1 MSDDTAARAD
11 DKNQDVQ
18 QGSEAKQPEDWNKL
32 LSSQN
37 EVIKSAFSLLASEPR
52 KGELSVTDGERD
64 KFHVTARTA
73 EAFSAVAARLAE
85 VTEDARVSVAGV
97 RRPLVIL
104 ADADTAAVHAFV
116 REEILLAAL
125 ESRVRALLPEQES
138 RERVLTL
145 AAGVAGAGSLLTL
158 AGEVARIFRSDRN
171 LAYTMIAELSDD
183 VLLDLVAAQCASENL
198 RYPAGELDRLLDPH
212 YESAYAG
219 RLEALLQQKTE
230 LAALGDEA
238 GTVLDEL
245 SSLLNRLAEVP
256 AGSKTTLLF
265 TLLRG
270 ELVRDALQT
279 EDAISLSVGV
289 ISKGGT
295 SMKVSHSLKS
305 DTLFAAGGL
314 IVSYRICAQ
323 GKDARLL
330 TAGIL
335 VEESGFKE
343 VPFR

>member
-1 MSDDTAARAD
+1 MSDDTTASAD
-11 DKNQDVQ
+11 DPPHAAQ
-18 QGSEAKQPEDWNKL
+18 QGTAAQAPADWNKL
-32 LSSQN
+32 LNSQN
-37 EVIKSAFSLLASEPR
+37 EVIKSAFSLLAAEAR
-52 KGELSVTDGERD
+52 KGELSVSDSERD

-73 EAFSAVAARLAE
+73 EAFTTIADRLAE
-85 VTEDARVSVAGV
+85 LTENARTTVAGV

-104 ADADTAAVHAFV
+104 ADADTTAVHAFV
-116 REEILLAAL
+116 REDILLAAL
-125 ESRVRALLPEQES
+125 ESRVRALLPEQER

-145 AAGVAGAGSLLTL
+145 ATGVAAAGSLLTL

-171 LAYTMIAELSDD
+171 LAYTSADLSDD
-183 VLLDLVAAQCASENL
+183 VLLDLVAAQCDLDNL
-198 RYPAGELDRLLDPH
+198 RYPAGELDRLLDAY
-212 YESAYAG
+212 YESAYAR

-230 LAALGDEA
+230 LAALGDQ
-238 GTVLDEL
+238 GSTVLDEL
-245 SSLLNRLAEVP
+245 SGLLNRLAEVP

>member
-1 MSDDTAARAD
+1 MSDDNTAPAD
-11 DKNQDVQ
+11 DKPREAQ
-18 QGSEAKQPEDWNKL
+18 QGAEEKPREDWNKL
-32 LSSQN
+32 LNSQN
-37 EVIKSAFSLLASEPR
+37 EVIKSAFSLLAAEAR
-52 KGELSVTDGERD
+52 KGELSVSDSERD

-73 EAFSAVAARLAE
+73 EACTAIAARLAE
-85 VTEDARVSVAGV
+85 LTENARTSVAGV
-97 RRPLVIL
+97 RRPLVVL

-116 REEILLAAL
+116 REDILLAAL

-145 AAGVAGAGSLLTL
+145 ATGVAAAGSLLTL
-158 AGEVARIFRSDRN
+158 AGEAARIFRSDRN
-171 LAYTMIAELSDD
+171 LAYTIADLSDD
-183 VLLDLVAAQCASENL
+183 VLLDLVAAQCASDNL
-198 RYPAGELDRLLDPH
+198 RYPAGELDRLLDAH
-212 YESAYAG
+212 YESAYAR

-230 LAALGDEA
+230 LAALGDKA
-238 GTVLDEL
+238 STVLDEFG
-245 SSLLNRLAEVP
+245 SLLNRLAEVP

>member
-1 MSDDTAARAD
+1 MSDDTAAPAD
-11 DKNQDVQ
+11 DTPHEAQ
-18 QGSEAKQPEDWNKL
+18 QGTAAQAPADWNKL
-32 LSSQN
+32 LNSQN
-37 EVIKSAFSLLASEPR
+37 EVIKSAFSLLAAEAR
-52 KGELSVTDGERD
+52 KGELSVSDSERD

-73 EAFSAVAARLAE
+73 EACTAIAVRLAE
-85 VTEDARVSVAGV
+85 LTENARTTVAGV

-125 ESRVRALLPEQES
+125 ESKVRALLPEQER

-145 AAGVAGAGSLLTL
+145 AAGVAAAGSLLTL
-158 AGEVARIFRSDRN
+158 AGEVGRIFRSDRN
-171 LAYTMIAELSDD
+171 LAYTIADLSDD

-212 YESAYAG
+212 YESAYAR

-238 GTVLDEL
+238 STVLDEL
-245 SSLLNRLAEVP
+245 GNLLNRLAEIP

-265 TLLRG
+265 SLLRG

-279 EDAISLSVGV
+279 EDAISLSVGI